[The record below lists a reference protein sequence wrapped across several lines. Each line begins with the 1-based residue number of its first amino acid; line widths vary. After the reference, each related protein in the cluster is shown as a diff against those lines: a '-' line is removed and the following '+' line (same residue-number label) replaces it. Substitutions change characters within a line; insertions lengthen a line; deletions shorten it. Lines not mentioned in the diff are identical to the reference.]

1 VEPPRIEIAP
11 RHRRGYF
18 EARPGDVIG
27 RRLLIVDIRPE
38 EDLTGDFGHIH
49 GVLHRPAA
57 EVLASGLPG
66 VDRRTPVVVVCNNGR
81 ASADCAEALVK
92 THGYWEVYLL
102 VGGMVRWTAED
113 RPVARRPTW
122 KDAPSAWA

>member
-1 VEPPRIEIAP
+1 MEPPRIEIAP

-27 RRLLIVDIRPE
+27 RRLLTVDVRPE

-49 GVLHRPAA
+49 GVLHRPAPLLRA
-57 EVLASGLPG
+57 TGLPG
-66 VDRRTPVVVVCNNGR
+66 VDRRTPVVVVCGNGR
-81 ASADCAEALVK
+81 ASADCAEVLVK
-92 THGYWEVYLL
+92 EHGFEEVYLL
-102 VGGMVRWTAED
+102 VGGMVRWTAEG

-122 KDAPSAWA
+122 KGTPTASA